1 MTRPPPP
8 RLLTLALLLG
18 AAHAQTAAPSA
29 PPPELTLSQAT
40 AQLAQAPSVT
50 RAALSVQVAQQNLQ
64 AARAALGLTVS
75 VSGNASYAG
84 PTSTTAS
91 DGTTTAVRSTL
102 SGTAGANV
110 SLGLLPWSSS
120 QSSLRASE
128 RSLALAQAT
137 LRDANLSTQL
147 NVAQAYFSAVL
158 ATQDIT
164 LATRTLELRQRQ
176 LTVAQTQQ
184 AAGNATAE
192 TVLTAQTAVQTATS
206 GLTQAQAS
214 LDSARRTLDAT
225 LGTTLGGVTFSTRP
239 DDTLTLPDLSALV
252 ARARTVSSDV
262 ISAQNALVSAQE
274 ALEDDQRD
282 ARLPDLTA
290 SVGYG
295 GGAAGTVSAT
305 LNVKQGTLGGSYSL
319 PLGDRASTGGNRLTV
334 SVSGSYVVYSP
345 AQQAALSA
353 AQASVTQ
360 AGLSLTV
367 AQQNAELDVRSRFV
381 TLQTNLNAVQSRAAQ
396 VQAAGLA
403 VQTAQARL
411 DAGTGTADDLAAAT
425 LSLAQAERDLL
436 SARIT
441 AQLSLT
447 QLLNAAGGPQ

>member
-1 MTRPPPP
+1 
-8 RLLTLALLLG
+8 
-18 AAHAQTAAPSA
+18 
-29 PPPELTLSQAT
+29 
-40 AQLAQAPSVT
+40 
-50 RAALSVQVAQQNLQ
+50 
-64 AARAALGLTVS
+64 
-75 VSGNASYAG
+75 
-84 PTSTTAS
+84 
-91 DGTTTAVRSTL
+91 
-102 SGTAGANV
+102 
-110 SLGLLPWSSS
+110 
-120 QSSLRASE
+120 
-128 RSLALAQAT
+128 
-137 LRDANLSTQL
+137 
-147 NVAQAYFSAVL
+147 VL

-206 GLTQAQAS
+206 SLTQAQSS

-225 LGTTLGGVTFSTRP
+225 LGSALGNVTFSTRP
-239 DDTLTLPDLSALV
+239 DETLTLPDLNALV

-262 ISAQNALVSAQE
+262 ISAQNTLAAAQE

-295 GGAAGTVSAT
+295 GGTAGTVSAT
-305 LNVKQGTLGGSYSL
+305 LNVKQGTLGSSYSL
-319 PLGDRASTGGNRLTV
+319 PLGDRASTGGNRLTA

-353 AQASVTQ
+353 AQAGVTQ

-367 AQQNAELDVRSRFV
+367 AQQNAELDVRSRYV
-381 TLQTNLNAVQSRAAQ
+381 TVQTNLNAVQTRAAQ